1 MKLST
6 FSNELYN
13 LYGAVTRAR
22 GPFLYTKK
30 GIRITDL
37 YQENGRAILGWDAGN
52 AFTYLKNV
60 LSRGQTGSFICED
73 ISKVAKAVSELLA
86 SDRQIFYFSNKMDAL
101 KAGLDISQINTSIYK
116 PWNNANQIW
125 SDIDTVVIE
134 PPLPWTN
141 TIYILAVNLSA
152 PKPVSIATPAVVAIP
167 TPSNNIGLP
176 GIETPQNAITI
187 PYALEAAIARSIY
200 NLIEA
205 IQTRQEK
212 DWFIYDTVLT
222 KYFKRTGPYLQPIVP
237 KNKYDDF
244 VLHCLN
250 LGIAINPNYNENS
263 IVPFGADKG
272 VFTKLKNSPFNY

>member
-13 LYGAVTRAR
+13 LYGSVTRAR

-52 AFTYLKNV
+52 AFTYFKNI

-73 ISKVAKAVSELLA
+73 VSRVTKAVSELLA
-86 SDRQIFYFSNKMDAL
+86 SNRQIFYFSNKMDAL
-101 KAGLDISQINTSIYK
+101 KAGLEISQDNTSIYK
-116 PWNNANQIW
+116 PWNNVNQVW
-125 SDIDTVVIE
+125 SDIDTVIIE

-141 TIYILAVNLSA
+141 TIFILAVNLSA
-152 PKPVSIATPAVVAIP
+152 IDNKT
-167 TPSNNIGLP
+167 
-176 GIETPQNAITI
+176 IETPQNAIII

-212 DWFIYDTVLT
+212 DWFIYDSVLT

-237 KNKYDDF
+237 ENKYDDF

-250 LGIAINPNYNENS
+250 LGITINPNYNENS
-263 IVPFGADKG
+263 IIPFGADKG